1 MEGLEQFFIMLT
13 ALAGSTAVWKFFESR
28 MKMKAQQKKDEYE
41 NSDNTQY
48 KEDLKKRV
56 EEMSVALEEAN
67 QKILKLTE
75 EVAELRTENKY
86 LQKEI
91 DILKSK

>member
-28 MKMKAQQKKDEYE
+28 MKMKAQQKKEEYD